1 MQRAWEIAS
10 KSLIEE
16 GWNLDVFERPLSWPF
31 KPRPVTI
38 SKVRGTLFGVAIGDA
53 LGAPNEGKPRRRLLE
68 NPLSTLQ
75 PHNDRPAGTVTDD
88 TDLTLALARSILA
101 TGTINPDDLVPRFIE
116 ASKNTVAGGW
126 ATEQAVSRLER
137 RAAWWLAGTPSAG
150 NGAAMRAA
158 PVGLFFEDPAEIRS
172 AAFLQAIITHRD
184 RSAAASAIVNAL
196 FVGWLARGGP
206 AAANAL
212 NWLAGAIDG
221 LEVPLASRH
230 QKRKHNTVAG
240 LVREVAD
247 YVGEPEKAFEHFH
260 TGAFVLETL
269 PSALA
274 VFLSYPEDPE
284 KTLLTAA
291 HAGDDTDTL
300 ASMVGGWLGAH
311 LGDRKL
317 RSRTPSNWWSVAA
330 ASEIEKISRLGT

>member
-1 MQRAWEIAS
+1 MQSAWRIAS
-10 KSLIEE
+10 ESLVAE
-16 GWNLDVFERPLSWPF
+16 GWRLEGLEPKLDWPF
-31 KPRPVTI
+31 EPRPVTI

-53 LGAPNEGKPRRRLLE
+53 LGAPNEGKPRWKLVEHPVSSLE
-68 NPLSTLQ
+68 

-101 TGTINPDDLVPRFIE
+101 TGTIDPDDLVPRFIE

-126 ATEQAVSRLER
+126 ATEQAVGRLER

-158 PVGLFFEDPAEIRS
+158 PIGLFFEEPAEIRR

-206 AAANAL
+206 ATADAL
-212 NWLAGAIDG
+212 DWLADAISG

-230 QKRKHNTVAG
+230 QRRKHNTVAG
-240 LVREVAD
+240 LVREAAD
-247 YVGEPEKAFEHFH
+247 YVGEPEKAFERFR

-269 PSALA
+269 PSTLV
-274 VFLSYPEDPE
+274 VFLSYPDDPE
-284 KTLLTAA
+284 EALLTAA

-300 ASMVGGWLGAH
+300 ASMVGGWVGAY

-317 RSRTPSNWWSVAA
+317 RSRTPSDWWNVAA